1 MIYPPSALILAP
13 LSGFTDA
20 PYRRSAR
27 QCGCRFGFTEMVD
40 ASSLVFAFDRSKAL
54 LFRAP
59 EETFL
64 GVQLLGGRTDR
75 LREAVE
81 RLNDFDFD
89 VLDFNLGCPV
99 PKVAKKCAGA
109 ELGLHP
115 EEAARCFATVARYS
129 RFPVSAKLRI
139 LDAEDPEPT
148 LRLCRL
154 LVENGARALTVHGR
168 VKQAFY
174 AGPVHFEIIRAVREA
189 FPEIEVIANGG
200 VRSAASYDEMK
211 KRTGCTRVMVA
222 TGTMGNPWLFRELA
236 DPAGFRGPSARE
248 WRRVIEEQSAGM
260 IALYGEENAFRRAR
274 KIFHDYLKGRGFP
287 GSLRA
292 VASQTS
298 SAADL
303 AAWLDTAVNSGV
315 LPDEQM

>member
-1 MIYPPSALILAP
+1 MIYASDALILAP
-13 LSGFTDA
+13 LSGFSDA

-27 QCGCRFGFTEMVD
+27 SCGCRYAFTEMVD
-40 ASSLVFAFDRSKAL
+40 ASSLVFAFDRSKEL
-54 LFRAP
+54 LFRGAD
-59 EETFL
+59 ESFL
-64 GVQLLGGRTDR
+64 GVQLLGGRCDR

-115 EEAARCFATVARYS
+115 EEAARCFETVVRYS
-129 RFPVSAKLRI
+129 RFPVTAKLRI
-139 LDAEDPEPT
+139 LDEEDPEPT

-174 AGPVHFEIIRAVREA
+174 SGPVHFGIIRAVREA

-200 VRSAASYDEMK
+200 VRSRSSYDEIRR
-211 KRTGCTRVMVA
+211 RTGCSRVMVA
-222 TGTMGNPWLFRELA
+222 TGSMGNPWIFRELA
-236 DPAGFRGPSARE
+236 DPAAEGGPSAAE

-260 IALYGEENAFRRAR
+260 IALYGEANACRRAR

-315 LPDEQM
+315 FAR

>member
-1 MIYPPSALILAP
+1 ML
-13 LSGFTDA
+13 
-20 PYRRSAR
+20 YR
-27 QCGCRFGFTEMVD
+27 GDDED
-40 ASSLVFAFDRSKAL
+40 
-54 LFRAP
+54 
-59 EETFL
+59 FL
-64 GVQLLGGRTDR
+64 GVQLVG
-75 LREAVE
+75 AVPE
-81 RLNDFDFD
+81 HFAVAAKKLNEYDFSLVD
-89 VLDFNLGCPV
+89 VNLGCPV

-115 EEAARCFATVARYS
+115 EEAARCFETVARHS

-174 AGPVHFEIIRAVREA
+174 SGPVHFGIIRAVREA

-200 VRSAASYDEMK
+200 VRSRSSYEEIRR
-211 KRTGCTRVMVA
+211 RTGWSRVMVA
-222 TGTMGNPWLFRELA
+222 TGSMGNPWIFRELTG
-236 DPAGFRGPSARE
+236 PAGFRGPSAGE
-248 WRRVIEEQSAGM
+248 WRRVIEEQSSGM
-260 IALYGEENAFRRAR
+260 IRLYGEENACRRAR

-315 LPDEQM
+315 LPDE